1 MNSKKKNL
9 SKEQV
14 NEVMTLYSNGDFH
27 KAIEEIKELNIEF
40 PNVPLLFNLIGA
52 CYKEIGQLEGAIKMF
67 EVAVNLNS
75 DYAEA
80 HFNLGA
86 MHKILG
92 QDTAAIASYK
102 RAIEIIP
109 NYPDAHNNL
118 GSALHEIGRY
128 DSAIESFEWAV
139 AYNPNF
145 AEAYNN
151 LGRLQGDM
159 GKTKEAIESFKK
171 AIRINPSYSNA
182 YYNLAS
188 AFQDLGKIEDCL
200 KSVEKAVEYRPSW
213 GEAHLMLSRIK
224 KYYLNDPHLTQM
236 LSLIDNN
243 ELSLIDQI
251 AINFALAYGYEQLG
265 MSDEQFKYLNEANA
279 LRKKESGYTIETDKV
294 RFKKIKSA
302 FKSPIPIVNKLDLQT
317 NSLRPIFIVGM
328 PRSGTSLVHQ
338 ILDSHKNV
346 FGAGELT
353 AMSPIINDFF
363 KEKKN
368 IKEVTYKSVLS
379 IREKYLDSLSKL
391 NAKEEILI
399 DKMPLNFRHIG
410 FIFSAFPEAKVI
422 HMKRDPMATCW
433 SIYKYYFN
441 GNFYSYNQKDLAKYF
456 SLYEDLMKF
465 WNKLFP
471 NKIFD
476 VIYEELT
483 LNQENETRDI
493 LDYCELEWD
502 PNCLKFYEN
511 KKAVKTTSSLQ
522 VRKKMYQG
530 SSEAWKKYEEYLQ
543 PLINSLNK

>member
-14 NEVMTLYSNGDFH
+14 NEVITLYSNGDFH

-363 KEKKN
+363 KENKN

-379 IREKYLDSLSKL
+379 IREKYLDSISKL
-391 NAKEEILI
+391 NTKEEILV

-422 HMKRDPMATCW
+422 HMKRDPMAICW

-441 GNFYSYNQKDLAKYF
+441 GNFYSYNQNDLAKYF

-476 VIYEELT
+476 VTYEELT
-483 LNQENETRDI
+483 INQENETRYI